1 MSNMEC
7 SNYWINFIE
16 KCLQNILKVDLSW
29 HILVLLRLHIKKPE
43 RMIVEAA
50 DPQAHNELKKM
61 LCIRNTKA
69 DIKRNSRNET
79 DEKQK
84 Q

>member
-1 MSNMEC
+1 
-7 SNYWINFIE
+7 
-16 KCLQNILKVDLSW
+16 
-29 HILVLLRLHIKKPE
+29 
-43 RMIVEAA
+43 MIVEAA